1 MRAKFPRQL
10 LSTLLV
16 CLICMGLQ
24 GCEQPNP
31 ASPSNDVTSHDPAP
45 RSVQTTNNTT
55 CDFSGSD
62 MSGAD
67 LSGSNGSGCNFSN
80 GHYTNASFINGRYT
94 NASFINGRYTNASF
108 AESDLAEADFRGA
121 FLTGVDFT
129 GANLQEAVLE
139 GATGLTADQLC
150 QASSLKEAQMDG
162 QVLKLVCELCP
173 ALVGDA
179 CRE

>member
-1 MRAKFPRQL
+1 
-10 LSTLLV
+10 
-16 CLICMGLQ
+16 MGMQ

-45 RSVQTTNNTT
+45 RSVHTTNNTTCT

-67 LSGSNGSGCNFSN
+67 LSWSNGSGCNFSN
-80 GHYTNASFINGRYT
+80 GTYTKVLFTNGLFSNSLFTNGLFSNSSFQG
-94 NASFINGRYTNASF
+94 
-108 AESDLAEADFRGA
+108 SDLREANFRDA
-121 FLTGVDFT
+121 VLTGVDFT
-129 GANLQEAVLE
+129 GANLQEAILE

-150 QASSLKEAQMDG
+150 QAISLKEAQMDG
-162 QVLKLVCELCP
+162 QLLKLVCVLCP

-179 CRE
+179 CQE